1 MKNKKLK
8 LPYLIIFF
16 LFFSSMITNGQND
29 NTFYKSKLIE
39 DYKSFVTNRMQKDS
53 LIGVGIALIID
64 DSVIWKEGFGYA
76 DKENQIPFTTKTT
89 LSLGSVTKTFTA
101 LGIMQ
106 LQERGLINIDKPLID
121 YFPQFSLKTRNTDI
135 REITVKSVINHTSG
149 IPNDIFVSEEK
160 DKYTS
165 TVDYLKNEYLGYP
178 PNTISHYSNVG
189 YCLLG
194 HTIFNVSGQDYPDY
208 IQKNILSPIGMNNS
222 GFIDFQKLTNVSKT
236 YDKCGKYHPL
246 QEGRN
251 LPAGS
256 LYSNIDD
263 MAKLAQELIAIYNGK
278 QGSIIRSETLKK
290 IFSVQDNEAIL
301 DNDKKGIGWPIFKND
316 SCFAIWFTGSN
327 HVSNAGIIIV
337 PEKKMA
343 AIFLINTVGGINLA
357 VDGMNKFL
365 KIVGLEQND
374 YFRKNI
380 ARIRNTEPVDISI
393 DSLKVHLG
401 LYADTR
407 SVIQIKPENGK
418 LILTA
423 NFGRYILYPV
433 TKNEF
438 TFGKIHNS
446 DSIQFFPKERF
457 LFKEIKGHHF
467 LFWEDE
473 NYGLHNCCFLL
484 KQQTID
490 ETWKKRLGKY
500 KVTSSAIDGYDI
512 FSEVELSIS
521 ENNLLQLKIAYT
533 SGQYAY
539 NMYIESDRELIFC
552 GFGETGGE
560 TVSFSKENKNDL
572 MTLFGLTLKKID

>member
-1 MKNKKLK
+1 MKNMKQ
-8 LPYLIIFF
+8 IQAF
-16 LFFSSMITNGQND
+16 LFIFILLLFTIVANGQND
-29 NTFYKSKLIE
+29 NTFSKSKLIE

-76 DKENQIPFTTKTT
+76 DKENHIPFTTKTT
-89 LSLGSVTKTFTA
+89 LCIGSVTKTFTA
-101 LGIMQ
+101 FGIMQ
-106 LQERGLINIDKPLID
+106 LQERGLIDIDKPLID
-121 YFPQFSLKTRNTDI
+121 YLPQFRIKTRNTNI
-135 REITVKSVINHTSG
+135 KEITVRSVINHTSG
-149 IPNDIFVSEEK
+149 IPNDIFVSGEK

-222 GFIDFQKLTNVSKT
+222 GFLNYWKLPNVGKT
-236 YDKCGKYHPL
+236 YDKSGKYHPL
-246 QEGRN
+246 KEGRN
-251 LPAGS
+251 IPAGS

-263 MAKLAQELIAIYNGK
+263 MVKFANELIAIYHGK
-278 QGSIIRSETLKK
+278 SGSIIRSETLKK
-290 IFSVQDNEAIL
+290 IFNVQDNEAIL

-316 SCFAIWFTGSN
+316 SCFAVWFAGSN
-327 HVSNAGIIIV
+327 HVSNALVIIV

-343 AIFLINTVGGINLA
+343 AVFLVNTVGGMDLA

-374 YFRKNI
+374 SFRKTI
-380 ARIRNTEPVDISI
+380 ARSRNTEPVDISI
-393 DSLKVHLG
+393 DSLKMHIG
-401 LYADTR
+401 LYADTS

-418 LILTA
+418 LIVTLNT
-423 NFGRYILYPV
+423 GRYILYPV
-433 TKNEF
+433 TQNEF
-438 TFGKIHNS
+438 FLGKIHSS
-446 DSIQFFPKERF
+446 DSIQLLPNHRF
-457 LFKEIKGHHF
+457 IFKEIKGRHF

-473 NYGLHNCCFLL
+473 NYGLHNCCFLI
-484 KQQTID
+484 KQQTIND
-490 ETWKKRLGKY
+490 TWKKRLGTY
-500 KVTSSAIDGYDI
+500 KVTSSTIDGYDI
-512 FSEVELSIS
+512 FSVVELSIS

-560 TVSFSKENKNDL
+560 TVSFSKDNKNDL